1 MFAIYQIVARA
12 EPYSMEVCFYCI
24 ITSSTN
30 GRHIWVCLVDSF
42 IGPKC
47 TCNSGLKS
55 RQELVIVLKIS
66 GLFELERFIEVNSI
80 VHAFTIA
87 VLGGVFEF
95 KGIVRVN
102 NSKYHKM

>member
-1 MFAIYQIVARA
+1 MLAIYQIAARA

-24 ITSSTN
+24 ITSSAN

-47 TCNSGLKS
+47 TRYSGLKS
-55 RQELVIVLKIS
+55 RQELVIMLKII
-66 GLFELERFIEVNSI
+66 GLFELEKGIEVNSI
-80 VHAFTIA
+80 FHAFTIA
-87 VLGGVFEF
+87 VFGGMFELD
-95 KGIVRVN
+95 GITRVN